1 MLEAETCLA
10 PMIFFLSLGRM
21 VGMVEGWFL
30 MACAPAVVSEG
41 WEPVLGPTGMSL
53 ELGDLEELGAK
64 ERCLGVSLLRLIL
77 FFLGSCCGVGR
88 MISVTPGTEKEG
100 LERLGAWEGALA
112 AAGIFL
118 QLLLLLLLL
127 FSCLRSLLGAMES
140 GRSALAREEEDS
152 LLGDGTGEFSNHSVM
167 AIAFLLGV
175 SILL

>member
-30 MACAPAVVSEG
+30 IACAPAVVSEG

-53 ELGDLEELGAK
+53 ELGDLEELGAM
-64 ERCLGVSLLRLIL
+64 ERWLGVPLLRLIL
-77 FFLGSCCGVGR
+77 FFLGLLSCCGVGG

-112 AAGIFL
+112 AAGMT
-118 QLLLLLLLL
+118 
-127 FSCLRSLLGAMES
+127 SC
-140 GRSALAREEEDS
+140 
-152 LLGDGTGEFSNHSVM
+152 
-167 AIAFLLGV
+167 
-175 SILL
+175 

>member
-21 VGMVEGWFL
+21 VGMVEEWFL
-30 MACAPAVVSEG
+30 IACAPAVVSGG
-41 WEPVLGPTGMSL
+41 WEPVLGPTGVSL

-77 FFLGSCCGVGR
+77 FFLGSCCGVGG

-118 QLLLLLLLL
+118 QVFLLLLLL
-127 FSCLRSLLGAMES
+127 FSCLESGWSALAWEEEESLLGN
-140 GRSALAREEEDS
+140 
-152 LLGDGTGEFSNHSVM
+152 GTGEFSNHSVIVHSL
-167 AIAFLLGV
+167 AKKSTQEIYSRDFQ
-175 SILL
+175 I